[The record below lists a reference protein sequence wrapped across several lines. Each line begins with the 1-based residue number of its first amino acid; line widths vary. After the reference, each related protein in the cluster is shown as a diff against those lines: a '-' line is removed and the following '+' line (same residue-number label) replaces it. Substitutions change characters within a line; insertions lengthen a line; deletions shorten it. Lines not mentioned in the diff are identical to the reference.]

1 MPKKIKK
8 PSHKPDTSTKKLTT
22 GQVASRL
29 FPAPLLDAVRHDL
42 DLPPTPTMPIS
53 PRKKA

>member
-1 MPKKIKK
+1 MPKKPKK
-8 PSHKPDTSTKKLTT
+8 SSHKPDPATKKLTT

-42 DLPPTPTMPIS
+42 NLPSAPTMPIS